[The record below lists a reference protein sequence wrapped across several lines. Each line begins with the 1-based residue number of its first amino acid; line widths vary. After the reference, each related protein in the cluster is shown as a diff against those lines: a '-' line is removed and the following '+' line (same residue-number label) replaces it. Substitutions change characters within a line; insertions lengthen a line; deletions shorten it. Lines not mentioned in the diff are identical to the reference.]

1 MQKTVTKKGQRAK
14 SYSSFTVFLL
24 SFWYL
29 HFCFV
34 CTWFFEDN
42 FCNSWWIPVLFFA
55 FCSVYQSWSSCQ
67 ARLKKYYLKKY
78 YSIFENTIWDSDEKI
93 LLVFLKNKSTEL
105 MQIIS
110 KYVLFDQNWKILHE
124 RWRYYSW
131 QVSWEDAQKNTL
143 IRFIPTYEE
152 APCNF

>member
-1 MQKTVTKKGQRAK
+1 MHFMTCGTV
-14 SYSSFTVFLL
+14 VL
-24 SFWYL
+24 SFWTPFVVWCSGDVREPL
-29 HFCFV
+29 ERGSHGTQVRRKNIAFQKKHF
-34 CTWFFEDN
+34 ESD
-42 FCNSWWIPVLFFA
+42 SR
-55 FCSVYQSWSSCQ
+55 

-152 APCNF
+152 APCNFF